1 MAVYH
6 VSLSLTP
13 INDNCFLSCCKG
25 VIITICYT
33 VHYLSTQNVSL
44 LKKYVNK
51 KIKYLDLSRNI
62 VHPTCKAL
70 CYKGDYILLIGEL
83 KLIREPVKEIYGGS
97 KKN

>member
-33 VHYLSTQNVSL
+33 VHYLSTKNVSL
-44 LKKYVNK
+44 LKNMLQDEIANRIITDQIVLLK
-51 KIKYLDLSRNI
+51 KKFM
-62 VHPTCKAL
+62 V
-70 CYKGDYILLIGEL
+70 G
-83 KLIREPVKEIYGGS
+83 
-97 KKN
+97 